1 MSTTKTLIEYDYG
14 TVINVKENGTPI
26 PYILISK
33 DSYSCELLRRDCVV
47 AKRMNNTSTTDYTN
61 CEMDRYLS
69 SDSAGGFLERFDSDT
84 KAALVMRSISTFSYG
99 DTDCHYISRKCYLP
113 SYGQCFVGAPTA
125 LYPEKTIIPALM
137 LWKGTLDGNSA
148 RIAKDNLAASYVFWW
163 LRSPSSAT
171 AFWNVRDSG
180 SANGSSIADVNNF
193 WCRPVLSVASATI
206 AGDDGAGTIQ
216 LLPVATH
223 REVAFEGLAGTSSM
237 RPRKALVQYTTHGLI
252 NLSVQVCNNYGDD
265 NPVWVDATA
274 GTEVTFLNETKQTP
288 QWQIGIKCYG
298 DTESWS
304 SGYFKEPVVLVEV

>member
-33 DSYSCELLRRDCVV
+33 DSYSCELLRQNCVV
-47 AKRMNNTSTTDYTN
+47 VKRMNNTGTTYTD

-69 SDSAGGFLERFDSDT
+69 SDSAGGFLSRFDSDT

-113 SYGQCFVGAPTA
+113 SYGQCFLGAPTA
-125 LYPEKTIIPALM
+125 LYPEKTIIPALF

-148 RIAKDNLAASYVFWW
+148 RIAKNNLAASAVNWW
-163 LRSPSSAT
+163 LRSPNSA
-171 AFWNVRDSG
+171 AAYWFVG
-180 SANGSSIADVNNF
+180 STGYAHFVGAASTDN

-206 AGDDGAGTIQ
+206 ASDDGTGVIH

-237 RPRKALVQYTTHGLI
+237 RPRKAYVQYAVHGLSNI
-252 NLSVQVCNNYGDD
+252 SVQVCNNYGDD

-274 GTEVTFLNETKQTP
+274 GTEVTFLNETKQTL
-288 QWQIGIKCYG
+288 QWQVGIKCYG

-304 SGYFKEPVVLVEV
+304 SGYFKEPTVLVEV

>member
-1 MSTTKTLIEYDYG
+1 MSTTLIEYDYG

-47 AKRMNNTSTTDYTN
+47 AKRMNNTNTTDYTD

-99 DTDCHYISRKCYLP
+99 DTECHYISRKCYLP
-113 SYGQCFVGAPTA
+113 SYGQAFTNGQTA
-125 LYPEKTIIPALM
+125 LYPEKTIIPVLF
-137 LWKGTLDGNSA
+137 LWKGTIDGNSA
-148 RIAKDNLAASYVFWW
+148 RIAKDNLAASAVHWW
-163 LRSPSSAT
+163 LRSPNSAT
-171 AFWNVRDSG
+171 TFWNVLSSG
-180 SANGSSIADVNNF
+180 TANNLNATVTGL

-206 AGDDGAGTIQ
+206 ASDDGTGVIQ

-237 RPRKALVQYTTHGLI
+237 RPRKALVQYTTHGLT

-288 QWQIGIKCYG
+288 LWQVGIKCYG
-298 DTESWS
+298 DTDSWS
-304 SGYFKEPVVLVEV
+304 SGYFKEPAVLVEV

>member
-1 MSTTKTLIEYDYG
+1 MPTTLIEYDYG

-113 SYGQCFVGAPTA
+113 SYGQVFTNGQTA
-125 LYPEKTIIPALM
+125 LYPEKTIIPALF

-148 RIAKDNLAASYVFWW
+148 RLAKNNPGASAVDWW
-163 LRSPSSAT
+163 LRSPNSAT
-171 AFWNVRDSG
+171 VYRSV
-180 SANGSSIADVNNF
+180 ANNGGTLSFNANNPGV

-206 AGDDGAGTIQ
+206 ASDDGTGVIQ

-237 RPRKALVQYTTHGLI
+237 RPRKAYVQYTTHGLT

-288 QWQIGIKCYG
+288 LWQVGIKCYG
-298 DTESWS
+298 DTDSWS
-304 SGYFKEPVVLVEV
+304 SGYFKEPAVLVEV

>member
-1 MSTTKTLIEYDYG
+1 MPTTKTLIEYDYG

-47 AKRMNNTSTTDYTN
+47 AKRMNNTNTTDYTD
-61 CEMDRYLS
+61 CEMDQYLS

-113 SYGQCFVGAPTA
+113 SYGQVFTNGQTA
-125 LYPEKTIIPALM
+125 LYPEKTIVPALM
-137 LWKGTLDGNSA
+137 LWKGTLDSNSA
-148 RIAKDNLAASYVFWW
+148 RIAKDNLAASAVAWW
-163 LRSPSSAT
+163 LRSPDSAT
-171 AFWNVRDSG
+171 AFWYVSNYGGAVNYN
-180 SANGSSIADVNNF
+180 ATYTSI

-206 AGDDGAGTIQ
+206 ASDDGTGVIQ

-288 QWQIGIKCYG
+288 LWQVGIKCYG

>member
-1 MSTTKTLIEYDYG
+1 MPTTLIEYDYG

-113 SYGQCFVGAPTA
+113 SYGQVFTGGQTA
-125 LYPEKTIIPALM
+125 LYPEKTILPALM
-137 LWKGTLDGNSA
+137 LWKGTLDSNSA

-171 AFWNVRDSG
+171 AFWDVRDSG
-180 SANGSSIADVNNF
+180 SANGSSIAGVNNV

-206 AGDDGAGTIQ
+206 ASDDGTGVIQ

-288 QWQIGIKCYG
+288 LWQVGIKCYG

>member
-1 MSTTKTLIEYDYG
+1 MPTTKTLIEYDYG

-33 DSYSCELLRRDCVV
+33 DSYSCELLRQNCVV
-47 AKRMNNTSTTDYTN
+47 AKRMNNTNTTDYTD
-61 CEMDRYLS
+61 CEMDQYLS
-69 SDSAGGFLERFDSDT
+69 SDSAGGFLSRFDSDT

-113 SYGQCFVGAPTA
+113 SYGQVFTAGGSA

-137 LWKGTLDGNSA
+137 LWKRTIDGNSA
-148 RIAKDNLAASYVFWW
+148 RIALGTGSSSVNWW
-163 LRSPSSAT
+163 LRSLNSAT
-171 AFWNVRDSG
+171 AYRHVNEG
-180 SANGSSIADVNNF
+180 GGTGIGNANAGF

-206 AGDDGAGTIQ
+206 ASDDGTGVIQ

-288 QWQIGIKCYG
+288 QWQVGIKCYG

>member
-14 TVINVKENGTPI
+14 TIINVKENGTPI

-33 DSYSCELLRRDCVV
+33 DSNSCELLRQDCVV
-47 AKRMNNTSTTDYTN
+47 AKRMNNTNTTDYTD
-61 CEMDRYLS
+61 CEMDQYLS
-69 SDSAGGFLERFDSDT
+69 SDSTGGFLERFDSDT

-113 SYGQCFVGAPTA
+113 SYGQVFTNGQTA
-125 LYPEKTIIPALM
+125 LYPEKTIVPALM

-148 RIAKDNLAASYVFWW
+148 RKAKDNLAAKAVGWW
-163 LRSPSSAT
+163 LRSPNSAT
-171 AFWNVRDSG
+171 AVWFVGNSG
-180 SANGSSIADVNNF
+180 GADGYSATGTGG

-206 AGDDGAGTIQ
+206 ASDDGAGTIQ
-216 LLPVATH
+216 LLPEDSH
-223 REVAFEGLAGTSSM
+223 REVEFEGLAGTSSM
-237 RPRKALVQYTTHGLI
+237 RPRKALVQYTAHGLT

-288 QWQIGIKCYG
+288 QWQVGIKCYG

>member
-113 SYGQCFVGAPTA
+113 SYGQVFTNGQTA
-125 LYPEKTIIPALM
+125 LYPEKTIVPALM
-137 LWKGTLDGNSA
+137 LWKGTLDSNSA
-148 RIAKDNLAASYVFWW
+148 RIAKDNLAASAVAWW
-163 LRSPSSAT
+163 LRSPDSAT
-171 AFWNVRDSG
+171 AFRSVSFNGTTYNYNATYTG
-180 SANGSSIADVNNF
+180 S

-206 AGDDGAGTIQ
+206 ASDDGTGVIQ

-288 QWQIGIKCYG
+288 LWQVGIKCYG

>member
-1 MSTTKTLIEYDYG
+1 MPTTKTLIEYDYG

-33 DSYSCELLRRDCVV
+33 DSNSCELLRQNCVV
-47 AKRMNNTSTTDYTN
+47 AKRMNNTRTTDYTD

-113 SYGQCFVGAPTA
+113 SYGQVFTNGQTA
-125 LYPEKTIIPALM
+125 LYPEKTIVPALM
-137 LWKGTLDGNSA
+137 LWKGTLAGNSV
-148 RIAKDNLAASYVFWW
+148 RIAKNNLAASVVSCW
-163 LRSPSSAT
+163 LRSPNSAA
-171 AFWNVRDSG
+171 AFWVVNTIGVEDLRN
-180 SANGSSIADVNNF
+180 ATDVDV

-206 AGDDGAGTIQ
+206 ASDDGTGVIQ

-288 QWQIGIKCYG
+288 LWQVGIKCYG
-298 DTESWS
+298 DTDSWS
-304 SGYFKEPVVLVEV
+304 SGYFKEPAVLVEV

>member
-1 MSTTKTLIEYDYG
+1 MPTTKTLIEYDYG

-33 DSYSCELLRRDCVV
+33 DSYSCELLRQDCVV
-47 AKRMNNTSTTDYTN
+47 AKRMNNTSTTDYTD
-61 CEMDRYLS
+61 CEVDRYLS
-69 SDSAGGFLERFDSDT
+69 SDSTGGFLERFDSDT

-113 SYGQCFVGAPTA
+113 SYGQCFLGAPTA
-125 LYPEKTIIPALM
+125 LYPEKTIIPALF
-137 LWKGTLDGNSA
+137 LWKGILDGNSA
-148 RIAKDNLAASYVFWW
+148 RIAKDNLAASAVGWW
-163 LRSPSSAT
+163 LRSPQSAT
-171 AFWNVRDSG
+171 VYRFTSNTGAINSAFATY
-180 SANGSSIADVNNF
+180 ANN
-193 WCRPVLSVASATI
+193 WCRPILSVASATI
-206 AGDDGAGTIQ
+206 ASDDGTGVIQ

-223 REVAFEGLAGTSSM
+223 REVAFEGLAGTSST
-237 RPRKALVQYTTHGLI
+237 RPRKALVRYAVHGLSNI
-252 NLSVQVCNNYGDD
+252 SVQVCNNYGDD

-288 QWQIGIKCYG
+288 QWQVGIKCYG

>member
-1 MSTTKTLIEYDYG
+1 MPTTKTLIEYDYG
-14 TVINVKENGTPI
+14 TVINVKENDTPI
-26 PYILISK
+26 PYILISR
-33 DSYSCELLRRDCVV
+33 DSYSCELLRVNCFAMR
-47 AKRMNNTSTTDYTN
+47 RMNATTTTDYTD

-69 SDSAGGFLERFDSDT
+69 SDSAGGFLSRFDSDT

-113 SYGQCFVGAPTA
+113 SYGQCFLGAPTA
-125 LYPEKTIIPALM
+125 LYPEKTILPALF
-137 LWKGTLDGNSA
+137 LWKGTIDGNSA
-148 RIAKDNLAASYVFWW
+148 RIAKDNLAASAVYWW
-163 LRSPSSAT
+163 LRSP
-171 AFWNVRDSG
+171 G
-180 SANGSSIADVNNF
+180 SAAAFRDVNFGGGTHSRNATDVDV

-206 AGDDGAGTIQ
+206 AGDDGTGVIQ

-223 REVAFEGLAGTSSM
+223 REVAFEGLAGISSM
-237 RPRKALVQYTTHGLI
+237 RPRKALVQYAVHGLSNI
-252 NLSVQVCNNYGDD
+252 SVQVCNNYGDD

-288 QWQIGIKCYG
+288 QWQVGIKCYG

>member
-1 MSTTKTLIEYDYG
+1 MPTTKTLIEYDYG

-33 DSYSCELLRRDCVV
+33 DSYSCELLRVNCVV
-47 AKRMNNTSTTDYTN
+47 AKRMNNKNTTDYTD

-69 SDSAGGFLERFDSDT
+69 SDSTGGFLERFDSDT

-113 SYGQCFVGAPTA
+113 SYGQVFTNGQTA
-125 LYPEKTIIPALM
+125 LYPEKTIVPTLM
-137 LWKGTLDGNSA
+137 LWKGTLDSNSA
-148 RIAKDNLAASYVFWW
+148 RIAKDNQGVSIGDWW
-163 LRSPSSAT
+163 LRSPNSA
-171 AFWNVRDSG
+171 AAYWRVIFSG
-180 SANGSSIADVNNF
+180 AANPAAAGFSN

-206 AGDDGAGTIQ
+206 ASDDGTGVIQ

-237 RPRKALVQYTTHGLI
+237 RPRKAYVQYTTHGLT

-288 QWQIGIKCYG
+288 QWQVGIKCYG
-298 DTESWS
+298 DTDSWS